1 MIATLLACLAVTCLV
16 TAWMAHRKGDAD
28 RDVKLMLGMGE
39 GLVAHARWPFDP
51 TLWGTRSVFRYF

>member
-28 RDVKLMLGMGE
+28 RDVKLMLGMRGVL
-39 GLVAHARWPFDP
+39 GGACALAV
-51 TLWGTRSVFRYF
+51 